1 MLDLVALARAGR
13 IVRIP
18 HTDSTYVDL
27 GLYLVI
33 PTSARFSCLC
43 KTAEAIRRLTPHLSG
58 LDEREAN
65 NTEVY
70 NKLVI

>member
-18 HTDSTYVDL
+18 HTDSTYLDL
-27 GLYLVI
+27 GLYLVL
-33 PTSARFSCLC
+33 PTSARFPRLC
-43 KTAEAIRRLTPHLSG
+43 KTAEAIHRLTPHLRE

-65 NTEVY
+65 NPEVY
-70 NKLVI
+70 NRLII